1 MEVHGM
7 VSIWFGNMQT
17 QDQLDAYIDV
27 TYDEEGDAIPA
38 RFFVDFNIDM
48 IDVDEDFIEKEV
60 LEEASDD
67 ISVLLTGCSYDDK
80 ILSRINEEVKL
91 KKSYNSIVLIYN
103 FQYDNS
109 VSNCEDFNFVTNY
122 KLYMMVRRSL

>member
-17 QDQLDAYIDV
+17 QDQLDTYIDV
-27 TYDEEGDAIPA
+27 TYDEEGDFIPA

-67 ISVLLTGCSYDDK
+67 ISMLLTGCSYDDK
-80 ILSRINEEVKL
+80 ILSRIKEVVKL
-91 KKSYNSIVLIYN
+91 NKSYNSIVLIYN

-109 VSNCEDFNFVTNY
+109 VSNCEGFNFVTATSY
-122 KLYMMVRRSL
+122 L

>member
-17 QDQLDAYIDV
+17 QDQLDTYIDV
-27 TYDEEGDAIPA
+27 TYDGEGDSIPA

-48 IDVDEDFIEKEV
+48 IDVDADFIEKEV

-67 ISVLLTGCSYDDK
+67 ISMLLTGCSYDDK
-80 ILSRINEEVKL
+80 ILSRIKEVVEL
-91 KKSYNSIVLIYN
+91 NKSYNSIVLIYN

-109 VSNCEDFNFVTNY
+109 VSNCEGFNFVTATSY
-122 KLYMMVRRSL
+122 L

>member
-7 VSIWFGNMQT
+7 VSIFLGNMQT
-17 QDQLDAYIDV
+17 QDQLDVYTDA
-27 TYDEEGDAIPA
+27 TYDGEGDSIPA
-38 RFFVDFNIDM
+38 KFFVDFNIDM

-80 ILSRINEEVKL
+80 ILSRIKEEVKL

-103 FQYDNS
+103 FQYGNS
-109 VSNCEDFNFVTNY
+109 VSDFEGFDFVTATSY
-122 KLYMMVRRSL
+122 L

>member
-7 VSIWFGNMQT
+7 VSIWLGNMQT
-17 QDQLDAYIDV
+17 QDQLDVYTDA
-27 TYDEEGDAIPA
+27 TYDEEGNSIPA

-80 ILSRINEEVKL
+80 ILSRIKEEVKL
-91 KKSYNSIVLIYN
+91 KKFYNSIVLIYN
-103 FQYDNS
+103 FQYDNA
-109 VSNCEDFNFVTNY
+109 VSNFEGFDFVTATSY
-122 KLYMMVRRSL
+122 L

>member
-7 VSIWFGNMQT
+7 VSIWLGNMET
-17 QDQLDAYIDV
+17 QDQLDVYMEV
-27 TYDEEGDAIPA
+27 TYNEEGDSISA

-67 ISVLLTGCSYDDK
+67 ISVLLTRCSYDDK
-80 ILSRINEEVKL
+80 ILSRIKEEVKL

-103 FQYDNS
+103 FQYDNA
-109 VSNCEDFNFVTNY
+109 VSNFEGFDFVTATSY
-122 KLYMMVRRSL
+122 L

>member
-7 VSIWFGNMQT
+7 VSIWLGNMET
-17 QDQLDAYIDV
+17 QDQLDVYMEV
-27 TYDEEGDAIPA
+27 TYDEEGDSIPA

-67 ISVLLTGCSYDDK
+67 ISVLLAGCSYDDK
-80 ILSRINEEVKL
+80 ILSRIKEEVKL

-103 FQYDNS
+103 FQYDNA
-109 VSNCEDFNFVTNY
+109 VSNFEGFDFVAATSY
-122 KLYMMVRRSL
+122 L

>member
-7 VSIWFGNMQT
+7 VSIWLGNMQT
-17 QDQLDAYIDV
+17 QDQLDVYTDA
-27 TYDEEGDAIPA
+27 TYDEEGDSIPA

-48 IDVDEDFIEKEV
+48 IDVDEDFIEKKV

-67 ISVLLTGCSYDDK
+67 ISVLLAGCSYDDK
-80 ILSRINEEVKL
+80 IFSRIKEGVKL
-91 KKSYNSIVLIYN
+91 NKSYNSIVLIYN

-109 VSNCEDFNFVTNY
+109 VSYFEGFDFVTAISY
-122 KLYMMVRRSL
+122 L

>member
-7 VSIWFGNMQT
+7 VSIWLGNMET
-17 QDQLDAYIDV
+17 QDQLDVYMEV
-27 TYDEEGDAIPA
+27 TYDEEGDSIPA

-80 ILSRINEEVKL
+80 ILSRIKEEVKL

-103 FQYDNS
+103 FQYDNA
-109 VSNCEDFNFVTNY
+109 VSNFEGFDFVTATSY
-122 KLYMMVRRSL
+122 L

>member
-1 MEVHGM
+1 MEVHGI
-7 VSIWFGNMQT
+7 VSIWLGNMKT
-17 QDQLDAYIDV
+17 QDQLDTYIDV

-38 RFFVDFNIDM
+38 SFFVDFNIDM

-67 ISVLLTGCSYDDK
+67 ISMLLTGCSYDDK
-80 ILSRINEEVKL
+80 ILSRINKEVKL
-91 KKSYNSIVLIYN
+91 KKSYNSIILIYN

-109 VSNCEDFNFVTNY
+109 VSNFEGFNFVTTTSY
-122 KLYMMVRRSL
+122 L

>member
-7 VSIWFGNMQT
+7 VSIWLGNMKT

-38 RFFVDFNIDM
+38 SFFVDFNIDM

-67 ISVLLTGCSYDDK
+67 ISMLLTGCSYDDK
-80 ILSRINEEVKL
+80 ILSRIKEVVKL
-91 KKSYNSIVLIYN
+91 NKCYNSIVLIYN

-109 VSNCEDFNFVTNY
+109 VSNFEAFDFVTATSY
-122 KLYMMVRRSL
+122 L

>member
-27 TYDEEGDAIPA
+27 TYDEEGDSIPA

-67 ISVLLTGCSYDDK
+67 ISMLLTGCSYDDK
-80 ILSRINEEVKL
+80 ILSRIKEVVKL
-91 KKSYNSIVLIYN
+91 NKSYNSIVLIYN
-103 FQYDNS
+103 FQYNNS
-109 VSNCEDFNFVTNY
+109 VSNCEGFNFVTATSY
-122 KLYMMVRRSL
+122 L

>member
-7 VSIWFGNMQT
+7 VSIWLGNMKT
-17 QDQLDAYIDV
+17 QDQLDVYIDV

-38 RFFVDFNIDM
+38 SFFVDFNIDM

-67 ISVLLTGCSYDDK
+67 ISMLLTGCSYDDK
-80 ILSRINEEVKL
+80 ILSRINEVVKL
-91 KKSYNSIVLIYN
+91 KKSYNSIILIYN

-109 VSNCEDFNFVTNY
+109 VSNFEAFDFVTATSY
-122 KLYMMVRRSL
+122 L

>member
-7 VSIWFGNMQT
+7 VSIWLGNMKT
-17 QDQLDAYIDV
+17 QDQLDTYMDV
-27 TYDEEGDAIPA
+27 TYDEEGDSIPA
-38 RFFVDFNIDM
+38 KFFVDFNIDM

-67 ISVLLTGCSYDDK
+67 IFVLLTGCSYDDK
-80 ILSRINEEVKL
+80 ILSRIKEEVKL

-103 FQYDNS
+103 FQYDNA
-109 VSNCEDFNFVTNY
+109 VSNFEGFDFVTATSY
-122 KLYMMVRRSL
+122 L

>member
-17 QDQLDAYIDV
+17 QDQLDTYIDV
-27 TYDEEGDAIPA
+27 TYVEEGDSIPA

-67 ISVLLTGCSYDDK
+67 ISMLLTGCSYDDK
-80 ILSRINEEVKL
+80 ILSRIKEVVKL
-91 KKSYNSIVLIYN
+91 NKSYNSIVLIYN

-109 VSNCEDFNFVTNY
+109 VSNFEAFDFVTATSY
-122 KLYMMVRRSL
+122 L

>member
-7 VSIWFGNMQT
+7 VSIWFGNMQM
-17 QDQLDAYIDV
+17 QDQLDTYIHV
-27 TYDEEGDAIPA
+27 TYDEEGDSIPA
-38 RFFVDFNIDM
+38 RFFVDFNIDI

-67 ISVLLTGCSYDDK
+67 ISMLLTGCSYDDK
-80 ILSRINEEVKL
+80 ILSRIKEVVKL
-91 KKSYNSIVLIYN
+91 NKSYNSIVLIYN

-109 VSNCEDFNFVTNY
+109 VSNCEDFNFVTTTSY
-122 KLYMMVRRSL
+122 I

>member
-17 QDQLDAYIDV
+17 QDQLDTYIDF
-27 TYDEEGDAIPA
+27 TYDEEGDSIPA

-67 ISVLLTGCSYDDK
+67 ISMLLTGCSYDDK
-80 ILSRINEEVKL
+80 ILSRIKEVVKL
-91 KKSYNSIVLIYN
+91 NKSYNSIVLIYN

-109 VSNCEDFNFVTNY
+109 VSNCEGFNFVTATSY
-122 KLYMMVRRSL
+122 L

>member
-7 VSIWFGNMQT
+7 VSIWLGNMKT

-38 RFFVDFNIDM
+38 SFFVDFNIDM

-67 ISVLLTGCSYDDK
+67 ISMLLTGCSYDDK
-80 ILSRINEEVKL
+80 ILSRINEVVKL
-91 KKSYNSIVLIYN
+91 KKSYNSIILIYN

-109 VSNCEDFNFVTNY
+109 VSNFEGFDFVTATSY
-122 KLYMMVRRSL
+122 L

>member
-7 VSIWFGNMQT
+7 VSIWLGNMQT
-17 QDQLDAYIDV
+17 QDQLDVYTDA
-27 TYDEEGDAIPA
+27 TYDGEGDSIPA
-38 RFFVDFNIDM
+38 KFFVDFNIDM
-48 IDVDEDFIEKEV
+48 IDVDEDFIEKKV

-80 ILSRINEEVKL
+80 ILSRIKEKVKL

-109 VSNCEDFNFVTNY
+109 VSDFEGFDFVTATSY
-122 KLYMMVRRSL
+122 L

>member
-7 VSIWFGNMQT
+7 VSIWLGNMKT
-17 QDQLDAYIDV
+17 QDQLDTYTDV

-38 RFFVDFNIDM
+38 RFFADFNIEM

-67 ISVLLTGCSYDDK
+67 ISMLLTGCSYDDK
-80 ILSRINEEVKL
+80 ILSRIKEVVKV

-109 VSNCEDFNFVTNY
+109 VSDFEGFDFVTVISY
-122 KLYMMVRRSL
+122 L

>member
-7 VSIWFGNMQT
+7 VSIWLGNMEK
-17 QDQLDAYIDV
+17 QDQLDVYMEV
-27 TYDEEGDAIPA
+27 TYDEEGGSIPA
-38 RFFVDFNIDM
+38 RFFVDFNIDL

-80 ILSRINEEVKL
+80 ILSRIKEEVKL
-91 KKSYNSIVLIYN
+91 KKSYNSIILIYN
-103 FQYDNS
+103 FQYDNA
-109 VSNCEDFNFVTNY
+109 VSNFEGFDFVTATSY
-122 KLYMMVRRSL
+122 L

>member
-1 MEVHGM
+1 MEVHGI
-7 VSIWFGNMQT
+7 VSIWLGNMKT
-17 QDQLDAYIDV
+17 QDQLDTYIDV

-38 RFFVDFNIDM
+38 SFFVDFNIDM

-67 ISVLLTGCSYDDK
+67 ISMLLTGCSYDDK
-80 ILSRINEEVKL
+80 ILSRIKEEVKL
-91 KKSYNSIVLIYN
+91 KKSYNSIILIYN

-109 VSNCEDFNFVTNY
+109 VSNFEGCDFVTATSY
-122 KLYMMVRRSL
+122 L

>member
-17 QDQLDAYIDV
+17 QDQLDTHIDV
-27 TYDEEGDAIPA
+27 TYDEEGDSIPA

-67 ISVLLTGCSYDDK
+67 ISMLLTGCSYDDK
-80 ILSRINEEVKL
+80 ILSRIKEVVKL
-91 KKSYNSIVLIYN
+91 NKSYNSIVLIYN
-103 FQYDNS
+103 F
-109 VSNCEDFNFVTNY
+109 
-122 KLYMMVRRSL
+122 

>member
-17 QDQLDAYIDV
+17 QDQLDTYIDV
-27 TYDEEGDAIPA
+27 TYDEEWDSIPA

-67 ISVLLTGCSYDDK
+67 ISMLLTGCSYDDK
-80 ILSRINEEVKL
+80 ILSRIKEVVKL
-91 KKSYNSIVLIYN
+91 NKSYNSIVLIYN

-109 VSNCEDFNFVTNY
+109 VSNCEGFNFVTATSY
-122 KLYMMVRRSL
+122 L

>member
-1 MEVHGM
+1 MEVHGI
-7 VSIWFGNMQT
+7 VSIWLGNMKT

-38 RFFVDFNIDM
+38 SFFVDFNIDM

-67 ISVLLTGCSYDDK
+67 ISMLLTGCSYDDK

-91 KKSYNSIVLIYN
+91 KKSYNSIILIYN

-109 VSNCEDFNFVTNY
+109 VSNFEGFNFVTTTSY
-122 KLYMMVRRSL
+122 L

>member
-7 VSIWFGNMQT
+7 VSIWLGNMET
-17 QDQLDAYIDV
+17 QDQLDVYMEV
-27 TYDEEGDAIPA
+27 TYDEEGDSIPA

-67 ISVLLTGCSYDDK
+67 ISVLLTGCSYDDT
-80 ILSRINEEVKL
+80 ILSRIKEEVKL

-103 FQYDNS
+103 FQYDNA
-109 VSNCEDFNFVTNY
+109 VSNFEGFDFVTATSY
-122 KLYMMVRRSL
+122 L